1 MNDGSSLLHP
11 EPRPSHL
18 RKNFLGL
25 WAPPPPPAAAA
36 VPGRASLFLSSPAPL
51 QRLRENVATRLYTLQ
66 TESLNIESR
75 LYVYI
80 DYIVYFLF
88 TFYWFNIT
96 VINYKCISFLH
107 CLLTIIHWQKSMKN
121 VGVWLH
127 QETICMTPSLNI

>member
-25 WAPPPPPAAAA
+25 WAPAPAAAAA

-51 QRLRENVATRLYTLQ
+51 QRLRENAATRLYTLQ

-80 DYIVYFLF
+80 YCLFLFYFLL
-88 TFYWFNIT
+88 
-96 VINYKCISFLH
+96 V
-107 CLLTIIHWQKSMKN
+107 LTSQ
-121 VGVWLH
+121 
-127 QETICMTPSLNI
+127 

>member
-25 WAPPPPPAAAA
+25 WAPAAAAAAAAAA

-80 DYIVYFLF
+80 VYIFILLLAG
-88 TFYWFNIT
+88 FNIT
-96 VINYKCISFLH
+96 VINYKCAFLH

-127 QETICMTPSLNI
+127 QETICMTPSQNV